1 MNDEILVK
9 NHSDSYKVT
18 QWMIVKTK
26 ELIGINLK
34 GFDKG
39 IKVAVLKSIWTKK
52 MFEGLQNVEMLAMSI
67 IDLQSINLKCK
78 ERVIHNLIYKTIEI
92 ASIKKAL

>member
-9 NHSDSYKVT
+9 NHIDSYKVT

-34 GFDKG
+34 GFGKG

-67 IDLQSINLKCK
+67 IDLQSINLKYK
-78 ERVIHNLIYKTIEI
+78 ERVIHNLICKKIEI
-92 ASIKKAL
+92 TSMKKAL